1 MTRHILTAMLL
12 FGLGSVIPAAAQVDV
27 DELYDLVDH
36 PYADNDGVR
45 IHYVTLGEG
54 PVVLFI
60 HGFPNQWYD
69 WRHQMAALGDA
80 TSPASRRPTA
90 TSAAWT
96 PSDVPGATKAPSG
109 TSGIWRRIA
118 GRTTRRC

>member
-36 PYADNDGVR
+36 HYADNDGVR

-60 HGFPNQWYD
+60 HFVTNMLRSWLELQ
-69 WRHQMAALGDA
+69 QA
-80 TSPASRRPTA
+80 RP
-90 TSAAWT
+90 
-96 PSDVPGATKAPSG
+96 
-109 TSGIWRRIA
+109 
-118 GRTTRRC
+118 

>member
-1 MTRHILTAMLL
+1 MTRHIFAAMLL
-12 FGLGSVIPAAAQVDV
+12 FGLGSVAPAAAQVDV
-27 DELYDLVDH
+27 DELYDLVEH
-36 PYADNDGVR
+36 HYADNDGVR

-80 TSPASRRPTA
+80 TSRASRGPTA
-90 TSAAWT
+90 TSAAWAR
-96 PSDVPGATKAPSG
+96 SDAPGATKAPSG

-118 GRTTRRC
+118 VRTTRRC